1 MAASPIVRVLCVP
14 NGVAG
19 RGGNGR
25 AGIPTL
31 KAAKGI
37 TSHQPLATSQC
48 ISNRYNPRL
57 KPPVTRSKQTTVV
70 LSNRYK
76 CRPSEGSAS
85 RGKNVTEGSL
95 FCLVPSGGMT
105 SWLTHRPSPH
115 FYPVQRANRNRRK
128 PFKTNDGGI
137 FYSIQKALPP
147 GGGDMV
153 IPRRFRASGNEGGF
167 IRSARACP
175 RFHRASLGSPDF
187 ARLGRAPGKPGRSEA
202 APRRRT
208 P

>member
-1 MAASPIVRVLCVP
+1 LLSAFPRAMLPPERSGEMAASPIVRVLCVP

-19 RGGNGR
+19 RRGYGR

-31 KAAKGI
+31 RAAKGI
-37 TSHQPLATSQC
+37 TSHQPLATSHC
-48 ISNRYNPRL
+48 ISPAASSVEANRYTPRL
-57 KPPVTRSKQTTVV
+57 EPLVTHSKQTTVV

-95 FCLVPSGGMT
+95 FCLVPSGGVT
-105 SWLTHRPSPH
+105 SWLTHRPRRP

-147 GGGDMV
+147 GGG
-153 IPRRFRASGNEGGF
+153 
-167 IRSARACP
+167 
-175 RFHRASLGSPDF
+175 
-187 ARLGRAPGKPGRSEA
+187 
-202 APRRRT
+202 
-208 P
+208 